1 MWVAVGTG
9 TNPIAYSYYGATG
22 WTKATDLTGIFSS
35 SGQCV
40 AWNGSMWVAG
50 GEGASKKTIAYSYY
64 GATGWTPVS
73 NLNDIWN
80 SGTAGSVV
88 WNGQK
93 WIMTGYTVPNNY
105 IMAYSSDGQ
114 NWSGQSVAGISYGY
128 AIGWNA
134 GLGSVNIPNDSIV
147 LNQYGSGL
155 SSQLDV
161 VTDSYYNTGF
171 TNCSISINSIQ

>member
-1 MWVAVGTG
+1 
-9 TNPIAYSYYGATG
+9 
-22 WTKATDLTGIFSS
+22 
-35 SGQCV
+35 
-40 AWNGSMWVAG
+40 MWVAG

-80 SGTAGSVV
+80 SGTGPGTGTAGSVI

-93 WIMTGYTVPNNY
+93 WIMTGYTSPNY
-105 IMAYSSDGQ
+105 FIMAYSSDGQ
-114 NWSGQSVAGISYGY
+114 NWSGVTNTGTSMGEGY

-155 SSQLDV
+155 SSELDV
-161 VTDSYYNTGF
+161 VCDSYYNTGF

>member
-1 MWVAVGTG
+1 MTV
-9 TNPIAYSYYGATG
+9 
-22 WTKATDLTGIFSS
+22 SS
-35 SGQCV
+35 P
-40 AWNGSMWVAG
+40 N
-50 GEGASKKTIAYSYY
+50 
-64 GATGWTPVS
+64 
-73 NLNDIWN
+73 NIWN
-80 SGTAGSVV
+80 SDPPATGTANSVI

-93 WIMTGYTVPNNY
+93 WIMTGYNNGMSVSNNV
-105 IMAYSSDGQ
+105 IMAYSTDGQ
-114 NWSGQSVAGISYGY
+114 NWTGINKSVVSSSMSQGY

-171 TNCSISINSIQ
+171 TNCSISINSTI